1 MVSFWKKNKM
11 RLYNSLTKKKEEFE
25 PIKKGEVGLY
35 TCGPTVYNFAHIGNL
50 RTYIFE
56 DILKRTLILA
66 GYKVNHIMNITDVGH
81 LVSDADTGE
90 DKMELSAKREGKSAW
105 DIAKRYEQKF
115 FEDFIALNCLMP
127 DKTPKATDHISE
139 MISIIKILEEKGFVY
154 KTSDGLYFDTSKY
167 KNYHKLMGEK
177 NFKGLK
183 EGARVEANK
192 EKKQPTD
199 FALWKFSK
207 ADEKRQMEWDSEWG
221 KGFPGWHLEC
231 SAMAN
236 KYLGTT
242 IDIHCGGI
250 DHINVHHTNE
260 MAQSECANGV
270 PLANFWI
277 HGEFLVIPA
286 GKMSKSSGEFLT
298 LDEIKK
304 KGYSPFDYRYLCLT
318 AHYRT
323 QLEFTFDSL
332 DFAKKSLKNLKQK
345 IATLPESEKNDTE
358 KFENYKNK
366 FNDACFDDLNTSKAL
381 SLVWDILKESE
392 ISTSKKLEFV
402 KFADGILAL
411 DLLKKETSTPV
422 EISDEIKKLIEER
435 EQARKDKDFKKSDD
449 LRDQLKAKGIVIKD
463 TANGQTW
470 EKCL

>member
-1 MVSFWKKNKM
+1 M
-11 RLYNSLTKKKEEFE
+11 RLYNSLTKKKEEFK
-25 PIKKGEVGLY
+25 PIEKGEVGLY

-66 GYKVNHIMNITDVGH
+66 GYKVEHIMNVTDVGH

-105 DIAKRYEQKF
+105 DIAKQYEKKF

-127 DKTPKATDHISE
+127 DKTPKATDHIEE
-139 MISIIKILEEKGFVY
+139 MISIIKILEQKGYVY
-154 KTSDGLYFDTSKY
+154 KTSDGLYFDTSKH

-177 NFKGLK
+177 NFEGLQ

-192 EKKQPTD
+192 EKKQATD

-207 ADEKRQMEWDSEWG
+207 PQEKRQMEWDSEWG

-250 DHINVHHTNE
+250 DHVNVHHTNE

-270 PLANFWI
+270 PLANFWV

-298 LDEIKK
+298 LDEIIK
-304 KGYSPFDYRYLCLT
+304 KGYSPLDYRYLCLT

-332 DFAKKSLKNLKQK
+332 DFARKSLQSLKQK
-345 IATLPESEKNDTE
+345 IANLTDSKENNVK
-358 KFENYKNK
+358 KFEEYKDK

-392 ISTSKKLEFV
+392 ISTSKKKEFI

-411 DLLKKETSTPV
+411 DLLKEEVSKEV
-422 EISDEIKKLIEER
+422 EISDEIKQLIEER
-435 EQARKDKDFKKSDD
+435 KQARKDKDFKKSDE
-449 LRDQLKAKGIVIKD
+449 LRNQLKAKGITIKD
-463 TANGQTW
+463 TPDGQIF
-470 EKCL
+470 

>member
-1 MVSFWKKNKM
+1 MK
-11 RLYNSLTKKKEEFE
+11 LYNSLTKKKESFE

-105 DIAKRYEQKF
+105 DIAEQYEKKF
-115 FEDFIALNCLMP
+115 FEDFKALNCLMP
-127 DKTPKATDHISE
+127 DKTPKATDHIKE
-139 MISIIKILEEKGFVY
+139 MIALIKILDKKGFVY
-154 KTSDGLYFDTSKY
+154 KTSDGLYFDTSKFA
-167 KNYHKLMGEK
+167 NYSKLMGK
-177 NFKGLK
+177 ANFEGLK
-183 EGARVEANK
+183 EGARIEANK

-199 FALWKFSK
+199 FALWKFSPK
-207 ADEKRQMEWDSEWG
+207 GEKRQMEWDSEWG

-250 DHINVHHTNE
+250 DHVNVHHTNE

-270 PLANFWI
+270 QLAKFWI

-298 LDEIKK
+298 LDEVKK
-304 KGYSPFDYRYLCLT
+304 KGYDAMDYRYLCLT

-332 DFAKKSLKNLKQK
+332 DFARTSLKGLKQK
-345 IATLPESEKNDTE
+345 IANLQDSKENNAE
-358 KFENYKNK
+358 KFENYREK
-366 FNDACFDDLNTSKAL
+366 FSQACFDDLNTSKAL

-392 ISTSKKLEFV
+392 ISTSKKKEFV

-411 DLLKKETSTPV
+411 DLLKAEASKEV

-435 EQARKDKDFKKSDD
+435 EQARGNKNFKKSDE
-449 LRDQLKAKGIVIKD
+449 LRDQLKAKGITIKD
-463 TANGQTW
+463 TSDGIKI
-470 EKCL
+470 EKIN